1 MPRENAIAMTSGS
14 QQESRIPAGAGPLAV
29 NISPSRAGWS
39 QLTFRVHRIT
49 PDAPLAGETADEEA
63 VIVVLSGSGHLEIGD
78 QRLAFEGRAG
88 VFDGLPHFGYVPRR
102 TRYRFTSTTAAEVAW
117 GSAPCEQ
124 DHPARI
130 GTPHDCAVEMRGAR
144 NVERQITHLIDPGF
158 GCQRLLCVEVYT
170 PSGNWSSYPP
180 HKHDVHDPPREVALE
195 EIYHYRM
202 PPDGFALQRLY
213 DATCDEVVVARDGDT
228 VLVRRGYHPVVA
240 GPGYDVY
247 YLNILAG
254 DHPSWAAA
262 DDPALAWVR
271 GTWQSRA
278 PLTLPMQP

>member
-1 MPRENAIAMTSGS
+1 MLGNAEAAAENRIAIA
-14 QQESRIPAGAGPLAV
+14 PGPLGV
-29 NISPSRAGWS
+29 DISPARAGWS
-39 QLTFRVHRIT
+39 QLTFRVHRVAS
-49 PDAPLAGETADEEA
+49 DRPLEGHTGDEEA
-63 VIVVLSGSGHLEIGD
+63 LLVVLGGSGTLEIGD
-78 QRLAFEGRAG
+78 ARLTFEGRPH
-88 VFDGLPHFGYVPRR
+88 VFAGLPHFGYVPRH
-102 TRYRFTSTTAAEVAW
+102 TRYRFASTADAEVAW
-117 GSAPCEQ
+117 GSAPCES

-130 GTPHDCAVEMRGAR
+130 VEPRGCGIEMRGAH
-144 NVERQITHLIDPGF
+144 NVERQITHLVDPGF

-213 DATCDEVVVARDGDT
+213 TDTSDTVVVARDGDT
-228 VLVRRGYHPVVA
+228 VLVRSGYHPVVA

-262 DDPALAWVR
+262 DDPTLAWVR
-271 GTWQSRA
+271 GAWQSRT
-278 PLTLPMQP
+278 PLVLPMTP

>member
-1 MPRENAIAMTSGS
+1 MPAIRLGPGS
-14 QQESRIPAGAGPLAV
+14 LAV
-29 NISPSRAGWS
+29 DISPARAEWNL
-39 QLTFRVHRIT
+39 LTFRVHRVTSET
-49 PDAPLAGETADEEA
+49 PLEGLTDDEEA
-63 VIVVLSGSGHLEIGD
+63 VIVVLSGSGDLAIGD
-78 QRLAFEGRAG
+78 QRLSFEGRAS
-88 VFDGLPHFGYVPRR
+88 VFAGLPHFGYVPRH
-102 TRYRFTSTTAAEVAW
+102 TRYRFTPTVNAEIAW
-117 GSAPCEQ
+117 GSAPCEH

-130 GTPHDCAVEMRGAR
+130 GTPRDCTVEMRGAR
-144 NVERQITHLIDPGF
+144 NVERQITHVVDPGF

-213 DATCDEVVVARDGDT
+213 DETSDDVVVARDGDT

-262 DDPALAWVR
+262 DDPHLAWVR
-271 GTWQSRA
+271 GTWQSCA
-278 PLTLPMQP
+278 PLVLPLQA

>member
-1 MPRENAIAMTSGS
+1 MPSNPA
-14 QQESRIPAGAGPLAV
+14 QESRIPMGPGPIAV
-29 NISPSRAGWS
+29 DISPARAGWA
-39 QLTFRVHRIT
+39 QLTFHVHRVT
-49 PDAPLAGETADEEA
+49 PEAPLAGETADEEA
-63 VIVVLSGSGHLEIGD
+63 IIVVLRGSGALEIGD
-78 QRLAFEGRAG
+78 QRLAFEGRAS

-102 TRYRFTSTTAAEVAW
+102 TRYRFTPTGDAEVAW

-130 GTPHDCAVEMRGAR
+130 CTPGDCSVEMRGAR
-144 NVERQITHLIDPGF
+144 NVARQITHLVDPGF

-180 HKHDVHDPPREVALE
+180 HKHDAHDPPREVALE

-213 DATCDEVVVARDGDT
+213 DDTSDEVVVARDGDT

-262 DDPALAWVR
+262 DDPDLAWVR

-278 PLTLPMQP
+278 PLVLPMQP